1 MRNLF
6 LLLLSVFTSSLFG
19 QNSKL
24 QITHLIDDFYIFT
37 TYQDYKAELFPANGM
52 YLLTNEGAILIDTPW
67 DTTQFQP
74 LLDSIKS
81 MHNQEVIL
89 CIATHAHNDR
99 ASGFSYYQS
108 LGIQTFATEQ
118 TDQICEKEGI
128 PRPEFILDPTALFN
142 VGNTTF
148 EIFYGG
154 PGHTSDNIVIWFAA
168 QNILYGGCL
177 VKSTQANNLGYVG
190 DANVDEWIQ
199 TIKNI
204 QKRFGKPA
212 FVIPGHQNWQ
222 DINALKHTKKLVR
235 QHMRK
240 TKKTGVK

>member
-1 MRNLF
+1 MHKLVTFLIVLFANL
-6 LLLLSVFTSSLFG
+6 SFG
-19 QNSKL
+19 QTSASKL
-24 QITHLIDDFYIFT
+24 QITHLVENFYVFT
-37 TYQDYKAELFPANGM
+37 TYQTYKGEIFPANGM
-52 YLLTNEGAILIDTPW
+52 YLLTNEGAILFDTPW

-81 MHNQEVIL
+81 KHNQEVII
-89 CIATHAHNDR
+89 CIATHAHADR
-99 ASGFSYYQS
+99 TAGFAYYQS
-108 LGIQTFATEQ
+108 LGIKTFATQQ

-148 EIFYGG
+148 EVYYGG
-154 PGHTSDNIVIWFAA
+154 PGHTTDNIVIWFAA
-168 QNILYGGCL
+168 QKILYGGCL
-177 VKSTQANNLGYVG
+177 IKSIEANNLGNLS

-212 FVIPGHQNWQ
+212 FVIPGHQNWTNV
-222 DINALKHTKKLVR
+222 DALKHTKKLVR
-235 QHMRK
+235 KYNRK
-240 TKKTGVK
+240 EKK

>member
-1 MRNLF
+1 MRNLCLV
-6 LLLLSVFTSSLFG
+6 LLVVFSSASYG
-19 QNSKL
+19 QTPKL
-24 QITHLIDDFYIFT
+24 EITHLVDNFYIFT
-37 TYQDYKAELFPANGM
+37 TYQDYKGELFPANGM
-52 YLLTNEGAILIDTPW
+52 YLLTNEGTILFDTPW

-81 MHNQEVIL
+81 KHNQEVIL

-99 ASGFSYYQS
+99 TAGFAYYQS
-108 LGIQTFATEQ
+108 LGIKTFATEQ

-128 PRPEFILDPTALFN
+128 PRPEFILDPMALFN

-148 EIFYGG
+148 EIYYGG

-168 QNILYGGCL
+168 QKILYGGCL
-177 VKSTQANNLGYVG
+177 VKSTDANNLGYVG
-190 DANVDEWIQ
+190 DANVEEWIQ

-222 DINALKHTKKLVR
+222 DVNALKHTKKLVR
-235 QHMRK
+235 QHKRK
-240 TKKTGVK
+240 TKKTKVN

>member
-6 LLLLSVFTSSLFG
+6 LFLLIGFSTSSFG
-19 QNSKL
+19 QTSKL
-24 QITHLIDDFYIFT
+24 QINHLIDNFYIFT
-37 TYQDYKAELFPANGM
+37 TYQEYKGELFPANGM
-52 YLLTNEGAILIDTPW
+52 YVLTNEGAILFDTPW

-81 MHNQEVIL
+81 KHNQEVIL

-99 ASGFSYYQS
+99 TAGFAFYQS
-108 LGIQTFATEQ
+108 IGIKTFATQQ

-148 EIFYGG
+148 EIYYGG
-154 PGHTSDNIVIWFAA
+154 PGHTSDNIVIWFAT
-168 QNILYGGCL
+168 QKILYAGCL
-177 VKSTQANNLGYVG
+177 IKSIEANNLGFVG

-204 QKRFGKPA
+204 QKRFKKPV
-212 FVIPGHQNWQ
+212 FVIPGHQNWL
-222 DINALKHTKKLVR
+222 DVNALKHTKKLVR
-235 QHMRK
+235 RHKRK
-240 TKKTGVK
+240 TNKTNIN